1 MELITGL
8 IQPLDIIA
16 PHIVDMEL
24 VQAFSAKE
32 NDNDFLLVSFN
43 LQARNILHGADNI
56 VLSQIPS
63 LVTRSSSKQR
73 DGN

>member
-1 MELITGL
+1 MVL
-8 IQPLDIIA
+8 IQPLNIIA
-16 PHIVDMEL
+16 LHIVDKKL

-32 NDNDFLLVSFN
+32 NDNDFSFSSTWEQEASCTA
-43 LQARNILHGADNI
+43 LITLF
-56 VLSQIPS
+56 LSQIPS

>member
-1 MELITGL
+1 MGL
-8 IQPLDIIA
+8 IQPLNIIA
-16 PHIVDMEL
+16 KHIVDKNL

-32 NDNDFLLVSFN
+32 NDNDFLVISFN
-43 LQARNILHGADNI
+43 LQARGILHGTDNI

-63 LVTRSSSKQR
+63 LVTRSSSKQL